1 MTVVFVDVA
10 QQCAPQIA
18 IETLAAVVSVESGFN
33 PLAIRINSGD
43 PLANQPT
50 TKAEAIET
58 ASILIAEGQDVDL
71 GLAGINSRNLG
82 RLGLSVSDAFNVCLN
97 LKASASLLDGYYRV
111 ALEGGAT
118 GVQAEK
124 AMLRSY
130 FGDGDVTLGEIVG
143 YDARILAER
152 NRLKERLQ
160 NIEFSEAQASDPTQK
175 KRAAELV
182 VRSHTAAPREQSR
195 RRSVPSVARWDVFNS
210 GRRSSVLVFSDE
222 QQE

>member
-1 MTVVFVDVA
+1 MPVVFVDVA
-10 QQCAPQIA
+10 HQCAPQIA
-18 IETLAAVVSVESGFN
+18 LETLAALVSVESGFN
-33 PLAIRINSGD
+33 PLAIRVNSGY
-43 PLANQPT
+43 PLADQPA

-58 ASILIAEGQDVDL
+58 ASIMIAGGEDIDL
-71 GLAGINSRNLG
+71 GLAGINSGSLD
-82 RLGLSVSDAFNVCLN
+82 RLDLSVSDAFNICLN

-118 GVQAEK
+118 RAQAEK

-130 FGDGDVTLGEIVG
+130 FGHGDVTLGKIVG

-160 NIEFSEAQASDPTQK
+160 NIEFSDEQAIDPTQR
-175 KRAAELV
+175 KRKAELV
-182 VRSHTAAPREQSR
+182 VRSYTSPPEQSR
-195 RRSVPSVARWDVFNS
+195 RRSVPPVARWDVFNS

>member
-1 MTVVFVDVA
+1 MPVAFVDVA
-10 QQCAPQIA
+10 HQCSPQIA
-18 IETLAAVVSVESGFN
+18 VETLAALVSVESGFN
-33 PLAIRINSGD
+33 PLAIRVNSGF
-43 PLANQPT
+43 PLADQPA
-50 TKAEAIET
+50 TKAEAFET
-58 ASILIAEGQDVDL
+58 ASIMIAGGEDIDL
-71 GLAGINSRNLG
+71 GLAGINSGSLD

-118 GVQAEK
+118 RAQAEK

-130 FGDGDVTLGEIVG
+130 FGHGDVTLGEIVG

-160 NIEFSEAQASDPTQK
+160 NIEFSDEQASDPTQR
-175 KRAAELV
+175 KRKAELV
-182 VRSHTAAPREQSR
+182 VRSHTAAPPEQSR
-195 RRSVPSVARWDVFNS
+195 RRSVPPVARWDVFNS

>member
-1 MTVVFVDVA
+1 MPVVFVDVA

-18 IETLAAVVSVESGFN
+18 VETLAAVVSVESGFN
-33 PLAIRINSGD
+33 PLAIRINSGY
-43 PLANQPT
+43 PLADQPA

-58 ASILIAEGQDVDL
+58 ASILIAGGQDVDL
-71 GLAGINSRNLG
+71 GLAGLNSGNLG
-82 RLGLSVSDAFNVCLN
+82 RLGLSVSDAFDVCLN

-111 ALEGGAT
+111 AIEDGAT
-118 GVQAEK
+118 RAQAEI

-130 FGDGDVTLGEIVG
+130 FGRGDVSLGEIVG
-143 YDARILAER
+143 YDARILSER

-160 NIEFSEAQASDPTQK
+160 NIEFSDEEPSDPPPN
-175 KRAAELV
+175 KRAVEP
-182 VRSHTAAPREQSR
+182 TAALPEQSWR
-195 RRSVPSVARWDVFNS
+195 HSAPPVARWDVFNS